1 MAEGADKRAKSSV
14 NTVGASNHSDKDR
27 EELDFYQT
35 PSFATQSLLDLG
47 IIEAHNIWEP
57 MAGNG
62 AIAKPLNYDKDYI
75 DDATREAWIE
85 EIKAG
90 RAVAVHFTQD
100 EIAAGEVPTL
110 YKRHIAAESK

>member
-1 MAEGADKRAKSSV
+1 MKSILVEDIIDLKDASTEV
-14 NTVGASNHSDKDR
+14 HFKLENGTTVSG
-27 EELDFYQT
+27 
-35 PSFATQSLLDLG
+35 
-47 IIEAHNIWEP
+47 W
-57 MAGNG
+57 

-90 RAVAVHFTQD
+90 RAIAVHFTQD

>member
-1 MAEGADKRAKSSV
+1 MNTTNNTLGSSSLSKK
-14 NTVGASNHSDKDR
+14 AR

-62 AIAKPLNYDKDYI
+62 AIAGILKQNKYLNVTTSDI
-75 DDATREAWIE
+75 
-85 EIKAG
+85 
-90 RAVAVHFTQD
+90 V
-100 EIAAGEVPTL
+100 
-110 YKRHIAAESK
+110 